1 MEIRFKR
8 YFGCWKL
15 KSRVNITC
23 CFFVPLLEVIFEDKI
38 RKPLGFLKT
47 SEKICT
53 KLEQLY
59 YKKKEKH
66 KKEDIRDYNNLVFV
80 PKVGKIN
87 VSFTTESYNYYRLTR
102 VDICNKEPIR
112 PLIALTSAYRKW
124 KMKEIDFKINNG
136 RKRAEIYLSLAG
148 SIKKKVSLEIHK
160 RADNVEEKIN
170 QIIKLCNNK
179 KPSEKKDL
187 LDSVYTDYSNI
198 HVRESDLL
206 TIIEMNQ
213 NIQQMLNFDISSKKY
228 LLLDDMKIVFLDF
241 NKILLINIKNHSKL
255 FIERIAQIITLV
267 FFLKVLANRANEILD
282 KNIFVDKHLE
292 QKFEFYE
299 YILAVLNPIVYSTVD
314 NLKILSNHYQR
325 VLFTEAAQKLSLFK
339 YTKRLEEKLIQKI
352 KSWELRE
359 QVKFLSRDNKIINR
373 LKLKYKL
380 EREQIIEPALT
391 EKERIILGYLLDK
404 YKSSID
410 NLGIVGKKL
419 QTPTPPGSV
428 SRNEIRKEI
437 KAWMRKTNSDP
448 TIITDNELKEHVPKP
463 LVGLINK
470 GLVVKNP
477 VKGRITFL
485 FYLNEK
491 DNYIQTR
498 LRGL

>member
-1 MEIRFKR
+1 MKNRINLTF
-8 YFGCWKL
+8 
-15 KSRVNITC
+15 S
-23 CFFVPLLEVIFEDKI
+23 FFVPLLEVIFEDQI

-59 YKKKEKH
+59 YKKKGQQKE
-66 KKEDIRDYNNLVFV
+66 EDIQDCNNLVFV
-80 PKVGKIN
+80 PKVGNIN

-112 PLIALTSAYRKW
+112 PFIALTSAYRKW
-124 KMKEIDFKINNG
+124 KIKEIDYKLYNG

-148 SIKKKVSLEIHK
+148 SIKKKVSLEIQNG
-160 RADNVEEKIN
+160 ADNVEEKIN
-170 QIIKLCNNK
+170 QIIKICNNK
-179 KPSEKKDL
+179 KSSEKKDL

-198 HVRESDLL
+198 YVRESDLL
-206 TIIEMNQ
+206 TIIEINQ
-213 NIQQMLNFDISSKKY
+213 NIQQMLKFDTTSKKY
-228 LLLDDMKIVFLDF
+228 LLLNGMKIIFLDF
-241 NKILLINIKNHSKL
+241 NKILLINRKNHSKL
-255 FIERIAQIITLV
+255 FIDRIAQTITLV

-282 KNIFVDKHLE
+282 KNIFVDKHIE

-299 YILAVLNPIVYSTVD
+299 YILAVLDPIVYSTVD
-314 NLKILSNHYQR
+314 NLNILSNHYQR
-325 VLFTEAAQKLSLFK
+325 VLFTEAAQKLSFFK
-339 YTKRLEEKLIQKI
+339 YTKRLEEKVIQKI

-380 EREQIIEPALT
+380 EREQIIEPPLR
-391 EKERIILGYLLDK
+391 EKEGIIFEYLLNK
-404 YKSSID
+404 YKISID

-428 SRNEIRKEI
+428 SRNEIRQEI
-437 KAWMRKTNSDP
+437 KAWMKKTNRDP
-448 TIITDNELKEHVPKP
+448 TIITDNELKEPIPKP
-463 LVGLINK
+463 LAGLINK
-470 GLVVKNP
+470 GLVVKKP
-477 VKGRITFL
+477 VKGRITLL
-485 FYLNEK
+485 FYINEK
-491 DNYIQTR
+491 ENYIQAR